1 MQTTLIV
8 AIALLAFGIYIYR
21 AYSKMKNT
29 PMVEDHQNIIT
40 LTDQNFRHQ
49 TKDKILLVDFWAAW
63 CAPCRMMAPVL
74 NEVAGELSGNSG
86 VGKVNIEDYQ
96 SLAQKYNVR
105 SIPTLILFKNGVE
118 VNRYVGVKNK
128 EFLVKEIKGYL
139 SSNK

>member
-1 MQTTLIV
+1 
-8 AIALLAFGIYIYR
+8 
-21 AYSKMKNT
+21 
-29 PMVEDHQNIIT
+29 
-40 LTDQNFRHQ
+40 
-49 TKDKILLVDFWAAW
+49 
-63 CAPCRMMAPVL
+63 MMAPVL

-128 EFLVKEIKGYL
+128 EFLARR
-139 SSNK
+139 